1 VVDITLRPR
10 SSIVASSYQEPSY
23 GQLLTTTKYC
33 WDTLVPYTIP
43 RQQEQR
49 VPEQYLKN
57 TRWGYS
63 PHTCTEGY
71 HATSNAEDNG
81 TLYPVEFIYDHL
93 CWAEIRWNQ
102 TEEVWDIYHL
112 AGSDLGLDIQIS
124 ETRAGEYRNTEEDSP
139 PHPHTPR
146 TPAPSDTGD
155 SKPET
160 INVLPSN
167 PEEEEQLAQLAE
179 SIPLPSQD
187 NMTTQTATESTIHA
201 FLNPPSGGNPTGSGG
216 SQPPRGRQPGGPP
229 GGRGPT
235 GGGGPPSRGGH
246 PFPGQQVQSIPP
258 PSSGCFIGK
267 EPQTF
272 TGDRTKADEFF
283 TQWNLFVG
291 VNYGN
296 SAMTNAFSRSMLFLT
311 YMQGPHVNEWVL
323 QQHRWLVNE
332 VTHGG
337 VHPNDQTLWNTIEQ
351 VFKRNFA
358 DTLEQENAQ
367 AILKKGI
374 KMVGEDLDGYIA
386 KFELLAQQARY
397 HVDNVQTL
405 DIFTQGLPNALYADT
420 YKLDDPQNYDE
431 WKRRLLQRQRHLSMS
446 KHNSTTLEQPRLL
459 ALLKTTG
466 DHVLIIKRH
475 EVIEIPTLWTSLQI
489 KFEREGVQ
497 SLQTIL
503 QEGTHH
509 FPHEEEDEEMVL
521 I

>member
-1 VVDITLRPR
+1 
-10 SSIVASSYQEPSY
+10 VASSYQERSY

-33 WDTLVPYTIP
+33 WDTFVPYSIP
-43 RQQEQR
+43 RQQEQQ

-63 PHTCTEGY
+63 PHTGTEAY
-71 HATSNAEDNG
+71 HATSSAEDDG

-102 TEEVWDIYHL
+102 TEEVWDVYRL

-160 INVLPSN
+160 INVLPATN

-187 NMTTQTATESTIHA
+187 IMMTQTTTEVTGARASAVHT
-201 FLNPPSGGNPTGSGG
+201 FLNPPSRGDHSGSGG
-216 SQPPRGRQPGGPP
+216 GQPPQGRQRGGPPGSGGPP
-229 GGRGPT
+229 GG
-235 GGGGPPSRGGH
+235 GGQPPH
-246 PFPGQQVQSIPP
+246 NTGQQAQSLPP
-258 PSSGCFIGK
+258 LSSGRFIGK

-272 TGDRTKADEFF
+272 KGDRTKADEFF

-291 VNYGN
+291 INYSN

-337 VHPNDQTLWNTIEQ
+337 VHPNDQTLWNMIKRA
-351 VFKRNFA
+351 FKRNFA
-358 DTLEQENAQ
+358 DTLE
-367 AILKKGI
+367 
-374 KMVGEDLDGYIA
+374 
-386 KFELLAQQARY
+386 
-397 HVDNVQTL
+397 
-405 DIFTQGLPNALYADT
+405 
-420 YKLDDPQNYDE
+420 
-431 WKRRLLQRQRHLSMS
+431 
-446 KHNSTTLEQPRLL
+446 
-459 ALLKTTG
+459 
-466 DHVLIIKRH
+466 
-475 EVIEIPTLWTSLQI
+475 
-489 KFEREGVQ
+489 
-497 SLQTIL
+497 
-503 QEGTHH
+503 
-509 FPHEEEDEEMVL
+509 
-521 I
+521 